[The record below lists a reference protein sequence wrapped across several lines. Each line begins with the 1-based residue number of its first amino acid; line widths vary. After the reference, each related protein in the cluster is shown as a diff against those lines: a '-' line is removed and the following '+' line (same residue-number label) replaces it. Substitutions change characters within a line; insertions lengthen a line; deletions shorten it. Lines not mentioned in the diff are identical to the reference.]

1 MAQTQPSKPFGRRPA
16 PSSAPSVSPPA
27 RTVTPEPPAAP
38 REPQSP
44 PPPEP
49 GSEAAAQEIPQR
61 APLSVDDE
69 VEQWKE
75 QRKIR
80 KRSFREPWRSV
91 SIVAGLGFVATSWMV
106 PDTVADVTQLALGVL
121 SAGSFIAGW
130 RARKA
135 A

>member
-16 PSSAPSVSPPA
+16 SSPAPSAPPA
-27 RTVTPEPPAAP
+27 RTVPAEPLAEP
-38 REPQSP
+38 REPQPAST
-44 PPPEP
+44 PEP
-49 GSEAAAQEIPQR
+49 RSETPPSEIPQR
-61 APLSVDDE
+61 SPLTVDEEID
-69 VEQWKE
+69 QWKE
-75 QRKIR
+75 TRKII

-106 PDTVADVTQLALGVL
+106 PDTVADVTQVALGVL

-135 A
+135 G